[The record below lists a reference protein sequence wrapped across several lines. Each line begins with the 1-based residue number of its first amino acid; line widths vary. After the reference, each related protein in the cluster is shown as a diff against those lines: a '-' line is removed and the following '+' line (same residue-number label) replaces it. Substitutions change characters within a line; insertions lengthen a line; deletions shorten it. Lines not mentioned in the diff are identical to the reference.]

1 MGVIDL
7 GGCIFWGVQPGDSV
21 VDVLMSVP
29 IWLFSHMDQCT
40 LLIGVPSA
48 GRRLLLI
55 IDFQY
60 IWVYMLVPTS
70 CITLAPM
77 FPLWK
82 PLFLFCFVLFS
93 FFLSLCVCFPFW
105 KCIHPMKFSVQPLSY
120 ILSLY
125 LSVSTLN
132 VWTWL
137 GPSLLLKW
145 HYFIISHG
153 WEVFHCVEVPH
164 GF

>member
-1 MGVIDL
+1 MPQWDTVNSSLYFLIWIFILPMSVIDL

-48 GRRLLLI
+48 GHRLLLI

-82 PLFLFCFVLFS
+82 PLFLFCFVFLFS
-93 FFLSLCVCFPFW
+93 KSLCLFPIL
-105 KCIHPMKFSVQPLSY
+105 KMHSSY
-120 ILSLY
+120 EILSSAFKLY
-125 LSVSTLN
+125 PKLVSFSFNT
-132 VWTWL
+132 
-137 GPSLLLKW
+137 
-145 HYFIISHG
+145 
-153 WEVFHCVEVPH
+153 
-164 GF
+164 